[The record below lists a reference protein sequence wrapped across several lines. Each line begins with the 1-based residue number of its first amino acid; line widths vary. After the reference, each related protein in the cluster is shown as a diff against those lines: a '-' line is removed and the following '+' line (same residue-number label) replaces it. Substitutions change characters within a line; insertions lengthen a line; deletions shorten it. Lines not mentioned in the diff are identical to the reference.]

1 MAADGKEGFLA
12 RWARLKRGAVPEAG
26 PVDAAAPG
34 EAPPLPAIDDLSFES
49 DFKDFM
55 HRKVDEAVRR
65 AALKKLF
72 GDPHFAA
79 SDGLDVYAGDY
90 SGLQPLAAE
99 VIERLQEAWRGR
111 QDTAS
116 APAAQADD
124 APGPDGA
131 QAPARADAAEA
142 DVPPPALPERGAD
155 SGAHNS

>member
-1 MAADGKEGFLA
+1 MAADGREGFLA

-26 PVDAAAPG
+26 AVDAAAPG
-34 EAPPLPAIDDLSFES
+34 EAPPLPAIEDLSFES

-111 QDTAS
+111 QGTETA
-116 APAAQADD
+116 AAAQASD
-124 APGPDGA
+124 APGPDAA
-131 QAPARADAAEA
+131 QAPERVDAA
-142 DVPPPALPERGAD
+142 PPQLPERGAD
-155 SGAHNS
+155 SGARSS